1 MTAENNSENSGGNSG
16 SNSTGSNSAG
26 TNGVN
31 SGDRLESILTEPK
44 RVAGDAGSVERYSA
58 YEQIAVDKYLAS
70 KSVPKGGFPIRLV
83 KITPDGSM

>member
-1 MTAENNSENSGGNSG
+1 MTAEHNSENSGGNP
-16 SNSTGSNSAG
+16 A
-26 TNGVN
+26 
-31 SGDRLESILTEPK
+31 DRLESILTEPK

>member
-1 MTAENNSENSGGNSG
+1 MTAENNSENSGGNPAG
-16 SNSTGSNSAG
+16 S
-26 TNGVN
+26 

-70 KSVPKGGFPIRLV
+70 KSVPKGGFPLRLV

>member
-1 MTAENNSENSGGNSG
+1 MTAENNSENGGGNP
-16 SNSTGSNSAG
+16 
-26 TNGVN
+26 
-31 SGDRLESILTEPK
+31 GDRLESILTEPK

-70 KSVPKGGFPIRLV
+70 KSVPKGGFPLRLV

>member
-1 MTAENNSENSGGNSG
+1 MTAENNSENSGGG
-16 SNSTGSNSAG
+16 NSA
-26 TNGVN
+26 
-31 SGDRLESILTEPK
+31 DRLESILSEPK

-70 KSVPKGGFPIRLV
+70 KSVPKGGFPLRLV

>member
-1 MTAENNSENSGGNSG
+1 MTADHNSENSGGT
-16 SNSTGSNSAG
+16 TGSNSAG
-26 TNGVN
+26 TTGGNAA
-31 SGDRLESILTEPK
+31 STTGDRLESILTEPK

-70 KSVPKGGFPIRLV
+70 KSVPKGGFPLRLV